1 MKTISVDDFIHSILD
16 SQSRVALFLGAG
28 ASVSSGI
35 PSSADLIGEWQEG
48 LFRRACAQDY
58 KGNFTQWKQR
68 FQTKYKTWL
77 KGHHPK
83 DTPESKLY
91 GYTFEQV
98 ARTRSQRQ
106 QRIADL
112 CDVSSP
118 KSGYYA
124 LASLLHSEVFDTIL
138 TTNFDDLV
146 AEACFDLGIVR
157 PQVSAHTETA
167 RLVRLGT
174 TRPKIIKLH
183 GDFLFDDLS
192 NTDFETT
199 RLRKGMDD
207 ILRQVNQEFGLLFI
221 GYGGNDNS
229 IMTVLED
236 LAVGN
241 PQGLFWCALDG
252 QTPNARVQRL
262 LDDHSDSYLVPIAG
276 FDELMAQI
284 FRSLAVDL
292 TALDERRRDRDSN
305 VRSCLALLKGTHPV
319 GAAVAEADQRLS
331 NLQLLRQANTI
342 ANAGRFDEARLAATG
357 VLKID
362 PRNALASSLLSEVLF
377 NMSDLQGAED
387 AIRQAMAVSPQAR
400 FMNQLVVILWL
411 QGRLQE
417 ALTILDTVTEPQ
429 FLNSRAIIL
438 RDLDRPAEA
447 LEAINEYIGAA
458 PAATTGL
465 LNKASILLALGQ
477 IEDSEA
483 IFRVLPDTFSKV
495 PDSGANWLLRGVT
508 YAGAHDEQ
516 AAINDFTSWARRR
529 GVKVR
534 RDAERFLTSL
544 ATHGHV
550 SAKNVLARLRDDELI

>member
-1 MKTISVDDFIHSILD
+1 
-16 SQSRVALFLGAG
+16 
-28 ASVSSGI
+28 
-35 PSSADLIGEWQEG
+35 
-48 LFRRACAQDY
+48 
-58 KGNFTQWKQR
+58 
-68 FQTKYKTWL
+68 
-77 KGHHPK
+77 
-83 DTPESKLY
+83 
-91 GYTFEQV
+91 
-98 ARTRSQRQ
+98 
-106 QRIADL
+106 
-112 CDVSSP
+112 
-118 KSGYYA
+118 
-124 LASLLHSEVFDTIL
+124 
-138 TTNFDDLV
+138 
-146 AEACFDLGIVR
+146 
-157 PQVSAHTETA
+157 
-167 RLVRLGT
+167 
-174 TRPKIIKLH
+174 
-183 GDFLFDDLS
+183 
-192 NTDFETT
+192 
-199 RLRKGMDD
+199 
-207 ILRQVNQEFGLLFI
+207 
-221 GYGGNDNS
+221 
-229 IMTVLED
+229 
-236 LAVGN
+236 
-241 PQGLFWCALDG
+241 
-252 QTPNARVQRL
+252 
-262 LDDHSDSYLVPIAG
+262 
-276 FDELMAQI
+276 
-284 FRSLAVDL
+284 
-292 TALDERRRDRDSN
+292 
-305 VRSCLALLKGTHPV
+305 V